1 MKFNL
6 TALIGITS
14 GSLGLIVGTLLP
26 QVKQNYGIV
35 VVTGITNPSPA
46 MDEYRDKFDSFLK
59 KTGCQIVVLDRD
71 TLRME
76 GDGGPL
82 TVIMKCL
89 NSTKQ
94 DQVDLYKSDEY
105 QHLSRLRAPFTDWDF
120 RIVQGR
126 L

>member
-1 MKFNL
+1 
-6 TALIGITS
+6 
-14 GSLGLIVGTLLP
+14 
-26 QVKQNYGIV
+26 
-35 VVTGITNPSPA
+35 

-82 TVIMKCL
+82 TVIMKYL

-105 QHLSRLRAPFTDWDF
+105 QDLFKITCS
-120 RIVQGR
+120 VY
-126 L
+126 